1 MRLQDV
7 MDQFQD
13 DVEWLESEDEDYVGD
28 EFEAPEDSTMIDPLD
43 QAEMEE
49 DMDTNET
56 PDTSHTDEP
65 SPSVLSTAVTVGNRP
80 DVVFAEDVGPVCNLA
95 EDATALD
102 YFLQIFGEDS
112 FDLLTTQS
120 NLYAE
125 QSPPGISYKWHPTC
139 NEEMKLFIGMILLMG
154 VHKLPTVEDYW
165 SKSPLLHV
173 DAISKCMP
181 ILRFKALLR
190 CLHINDN
197 STAKRPGE
205 DGFDKLHKIRPLY
218 DILRDNCAS
227 KYLPHKELSINEGM
241 ILFKGRSSYKQ
252 YMPMKP
258 VKRGY
263 KVWCEAD
270 AHNGYLTSFEM
281 YTGATQ
287 GSTEHGLGSS
297 VVKRLSSPLAGKGYH
312 LYFDNFFT
320 SVDLAEDLLKDG
332 LYCIGTA
339 RTNRKKWPQEMRD
352 KKRMEKQ
359 LKRGEYI
366 CTNQGN
372 VGRTTNV
379 CPL

>member
-1 MRLQDV
+1 
-7 MDQFQD
+7 
-13 DVEWLESEDEDYVGD
+13 
-28 EFEAPEDSTMIDPLD
+28 
-43 QAEMEE
+43 
-49 DMDTNET
+49 
-56 PDTSHTDEP
+56 
-65 SPSVLSTAVTVGNRP
+65 
-80 DVVFAEDVGPVCNLA
+80 
-95 EDATALD
+95 
-102 YFLQIFGEDS
+102 
-112 FDLLTTQS
+112 
-120 NLYAE
+120 
-125 QSPPGISYKWHPTC
+125 
-139 NEEMKLFIGMILLMG
+139 
-154 VHKLPTVEDYW
+154 
-165 SKSPLLHV
+165 
-173 DAISKCMP
+173 
-181 ILRFKALLR
+181 
-190 CLHINDN
+190 
-197 STAKRPGE
+197 
-205 DGFDKLHKIRPLY
+205 
-218 DILRDNCAS
+218 
-227 KYLPHKELSINEGM
+227 M

-352 KKRMEKQ
+352 KKRMGKQ

-372 VGRTTNV
+372 VECIVWKDNKCVPFVNTITQPGSEEEIMRRNKQGVRQPVKCHEAVKLYNMFMGGVDIADARRKTYSCSRKSRRWWLRIFYFLVDISVTNSYILSQESGSFSKMSLKEYVLQIADQLMASYNGRKRQQRVSEAVLRCDSVGATFLTRVMFDHLVATVLIMGNSPEHCFASRSV
-379 CPL
+379 ILRSLCTSVYILASNSITRSERQPFFCS